1 MNPSDATVTPINSAT
16 PASAW
21 VVYII
26 RASDD
31 SLYTGITTDIERR
44 WSQHCGG
51 RGGAKFFRGR
61 SPQALV
67 MVEAGHDRASA
78 SRREAAIK
86 RLSRGEKLKLIAR
99 AELVELNLTTVAKK
113 SAKKTASTK
122 LAAKLET

>member
-1 MNPSDATVTPINSAT
+1 MNPSDTTVTAINSAT

-26 RASDD
+26 CASDD

-44 WSQHCGG
+44 WSQHCDG

-67 MVEAGHDRASA
+67 LVEAGHDRASA

-86 RLSRGEKLKLIAR
+86 RLSRGEKLALIAQ
-99 AELVELNLTTVAKK
+99 AGPVEVKLAAATKK
-113 SAKKTASTK
+113 SPKKTASTR